1 MEEKIIEEMNQ
12 PEWIQVDMN
21 YMQKVEE
28 NIEYYKTAINL
39 IKDELYGL
47 EGLTKNY
54 EETVKSIENII
65 KELEKEL
72 NWGVLW
78 FIWN

>member
-1 MEEKIIEEMNQ
+1 MREDIIEDANQ
-12 PEWIQVDMN
+12 PEWIEVDMS
-21 YMQKVEE
+21 YHQKLEE
-28 NIEYYKTAINL
+28 NLEYYKTAIRL

-54 EETVKSIENII
+54 EETVEEIENII
-65 KELEKEL
+65 KELEEEL

-78 FIWN
+78 SI

>member
-72 NWGVLW
+72 N
-78 FIWN
+78 

>member
-12 PEWIQVDMN
+12 PEWIQVNMN
-21 YMQKVEE
+21 YMHKVEE

-54 EETVKSIENII
+54 EETIKSIENII

-72 NWGVLW
+72 N
-78 FIWN
+78 

>member
-1 MEEKIIEEMNQ
+1 MREDIIEDANQ
-12 PEWIQVDMN
+12 PEWIKVDMS
-21 YMQKVEE
+21 YHQKLEE
-28 NIEYYKTAINL
+28 NLEYYKTAIRL

-54 EETVKSIENII
+54 EETVGEIENII
-65 KELEKEL
+65 KELEEEL

-78 FIWN
+78 SI

>member
-1 MEEKIIEEMNQ
+1 MREDIIEDANQ
-12 PEWIQVDMN
+12 PEWIEVDMG
-21 YMQKVEE
+21 YHQKLEE
-28 NIEYYKTAINL
+28 NLEYYKTAIRL

-54 EETVKSIENII
+54 DETVGEIENII
-65 KELEKEL
+65 KELEEEL

-78 FIWN
+78 SI

>member
-1 MEEKIIEEMNQ
+1 MNLEERYGEDFNK

-72 NWGVLW
+72 N
-78 FIWN
+78 

>member
-1 MEEKIIEEMNQ
+1 MDLEERYGEDFNQ
-12 PEWIQVDMN
+12 PEWIQVDMT

-47 EGLTKNY
+47 EGLTKKY
-54 EETVKSIENII
+54 EETVGAIENII

-72 NWGVLW
+72 N
-78 FIWN
+78 